1 MSSPPF
7 EKKSGGARLKLAN
20 VKIKL
25 THVKKPHTA
34 ATVFQQQLLMLL
46 MHPPPSPANLPSH
59 NL

>member
-1 MSSPPF
+1 MPSPPF

-20 VKIKL
+20 AKIKL

-34 ATVFQQQLLMLL
+34 ATVFQQQLLVLL